1 MYIKP
6 INNSILF
13 ARDLYIRESLVE
25 LVVYTVNIVLNFSS
39 LYIRNIV
46 SVYCCK
52 VGRNAA

>member
-6 INNSILF
+6 INNSTLF
-13 ARDLYIRESLVE
+13 ARDLYIREGLVE
-25 LVVYTVNIVLNFSS
+25 LVVYTINIVLNFSS
-39 LYIRNIV
+39 LCIRNVV